1 MGQPDKVLGA
11 PGVKI
16 EPVFVVDKHVNRSAI
31 VLHELHK
38 CDLVGGAARHQDD
51 VGTPL
56 GKTLN
61 SKESRWVHGRCEED
75 NA

>member
-16 EPVFVVDKHVNRSAI
+16 EPVWVVDKHVNRSAI

-38 CDLVGGAARHQDD
+38 LRPCRRH
-51 VGTPL
+51 GN
-56 GKTLN
+56 KTTLAH
-61 SKESRWVHGRCEED
+61 R
-75 NA
+75 